1 MGHTR
6 IRIVV
11 NNQIIMMHIIT
22 IMTIINHIILI
33 VIMTIETKI
42 KVKVKATTD
51 EQSMK
56 YTILKIIIE
65 EIRTIIVIIVVNHI
79 WSKINKYH

>member
-1 MGHTR
+1 
-6 IRIVV
+6 
-11 NNQIIMMHIIT
+11 
-22 IMTIINHIILI
+22 MTIINHIILI

-56 YTILKIIIE
+56 YTIPKIIIE

>member
-1 MGHTR
+1 
-6 IRIVV
+6 
-11 NNQIIMMHIIT
+11 
-22 IMTIINHIILI
+22 MTIINHIILI

>member
-56 YTILKIIIE
+56 YTIPKIIIE